1 MSTDFETNMKAFV
14 VGMNL
19 QWTEKPTPSDVK
31 NARLAAGLTQKQLA
45 DWLGYSRRTVQE
57 WESGRRRMR
66 EVVFYVLQRH
76 SKVSMSTDFLRN
88 EET

>member
-1 MSTDFETNMKAFV
+1 MSTDFETNMKDFSRSAAFV

-76 SKVSMSTDFLRN
+76 LKDAP
-88 EET
+88 